1 MATPTYIVKD
11 ILAARDHMSQRELA
25 ELMGT
30 SQGVV
35 STMLR
40 RDHGLGM
47 QVRTLLRFAEA
58 LGYQVMLVSE
68 ENPDEDE
75 EYIVTEY

>member
-1 MATPTYIVKD
+1 
-11 ILAARDHMSQRELA
+11 
-25 ELMGT
+25 MGT